1 MANLTLRNPH
11 SILAAL
17 KSRPQDVLAVR
28 AAPPSGDS
36 AWQQVIDAARSHGI
50 SVLTQ
55 GGRPGG
61 GRSGRRARDEGRT
74 GAGEADVRPR
84 PDVDLKS
91 LFADAGQT
99 GLWLAFDHLQ
109 DPHNVGA
116 IFRTAA
122 FFGVRGVVMTKDR
135 SAPLTATVYDVASGG
150 MEAVPFAVQ
159 SNLAQSIER
168 AKAAGLWV
176 LGTSEHAEQD
186 ISEVPHDRAWLL
198 VVGNEQKGL
207 RQLTEK
213 HCDLMCRLTPRGAV
227 TSLNVSVAAG
237 VLIATLSG
245 AAGSNQA

>member
-1 MANLTLRNPH
+1 MAQLTLRNPH

-17 KSRPQDVLAVR
+17 KTRPQDVLAVR
-28 AAPPSGDS
+28 ASPQAGDS
-36 AWQQVIDAARSHGI
+36 WQQIIDAARGHGI
-50 SVLTQ
+50 SVLTE
-55 GGRPGG
+55 GGRPGAG
-61 GRSGRRARDEGRT
+61 GRRARNDGRT

-84 PDVDLKS
+84 EDVVIND
-91 LFADAGQT
+91 LFAGAGGT

-122 FFGVRGVVMTKDR
+122 FFGVRGIVMTKDR
-135 SAPLTATVYDVASGG
+135 SAPLTATVYDVSSGG
-150 MEAVPFAVQ
+150 MESVPFAVQ

-168 AKAAGLWV
+168 AKQAGLWV
-176 LGTSEHAEQD
+176 LGTSEHAEMD
-186 ISEVPHDRAWLL
+186 ISQVPRDRAWLL

-213 HCDLMCRLTPRGAV
+213 HCDLMCRLTPRGEV

-237 VLIATLSG
+237 VLIASLTG
-245 AAGSNQA
+245 AIP

>member
-17 KSRPQDVLAVR
+17 NVRPQDVLSVR
-28 AAPPSGDS
+28 VAPQGADS
-36 AWQQVIDAARSHGI
+36 AWQQVVDAARGYGI

-55 GGRPGG
+55 GGRPVGG
-61 GRSGRRARDEGRT
+61 GRRSQNEGRT

-84 PDVDLKS
+84 SDVDTKS
-91 LFADAGQT
+91 LFAGAGES

-122 FFGVRGVVMTKDR
+122 FFGVQGVVMTKDR
-135 SAPLTATVYDVASGG
+135 SAPLSATVYDVASGG
-150 MEAVPFAVQ
+150 METVPFSVQ
-159 SNLAQSIER
+159 ANLAQSIER
-168 AKAAGLWV
+168 AKLAGLWV
-176 LGTSEHAEQD
+176 LGTSEHAETD
-186 ISEVPHDRAWLL
+186 ISQVPRDRGWLL

-207 RQLTEK
+207 RQLTGK
-213 HCDLMCRLTPRGAV
+213 HCDMMCRLSPRGDV

-237 VLIATLSG
+237 VLIATLTG
-245 AAGSNQA
+245 AAG

>member
-17 KSRPQDVLAVR
+17 RTRPQDVLAVR
-28 AAPPSGDS
+28 ASPQAGDS
-36 AWQQVIDAARSHGI
+36 AWQQVIDTARRHGL

-55 GGRPGG
+55 GGRPKGSGG
-61 GRSGRRARDEGRT
+61 GRRARNEGRT

-84 PDVDLKS
+84 AAVGIQE
-91 LFADAGQT
+91 LFAAAGNS

-109 DPHNVGA
+109 DPQNVGA

-122 FFGVRGVVMTKDR
+122 FFGVRGVVMTKDH
-135 SAPLTATVYDVASGG
+135 SAPLTAAVYDVASGG
-150 MEAVPFAVQ
+150 MESVPFAVQ

-168 AKAAGLWV
+168 AKQAGLWV

-186 ISEVPHDRAWLL
+186 IGQVPCDRAWLL

-213 HCDLMCRLTPRGAV
+213 HCDMMCRLTPRGEV

-237 VLIATLSG
+237 VLIATLTG
-245 AAGSNQA
+245 T

>member
-11 SILAAL
+11 SVLAAL
-17 KSRPQDVLAVR
+17 KVRPQDVLSIRV
-28 AAPPSGDS
+28 PPQTGES
-36 AWQQVIDAARSHGI
+36 AWQQVVAAARPHGI

-61 GRSGRRARDEGRT
+61 ARRARERDEGRT
-74 GAGEADVRPR
+74 AAGEADVRPR
-84 PDVDLKS
+84 EDVGIKD
-91 LFADAGQT
+91 LFAQAGTT

-122 FFGVRGVVMTKDR
+122 FFGVRGVLMTKDR
-135 SAPLTATVYDVASGG
+135 SAPLSGTVYDVASGG
-150 MEAVPFAVQ
+150 METVPFCVQ
-159 SNLAQSIER
+159 ANLAQSIER
-168 AKAAGLWV
+168 AKQAGLWV
-176 LGTSEHAEQD
+176 LGTSEHSQTD
-186 ISEVPHDRAWLL
+186 ISQVPRDRAWLL

-213 HCDLMCRLTPRGAV
+213 HCDQMCRLTPRGDV

-237 VLIATLSG
+237 VLIATLTG
-245 AAGSNQA
+245 AVG